1 MEWCLGQSPRKRTA
15 TGGVTTLDPADPFLH
30 LVDGA
35 LGQSTMIHGMPFRSQ
50 WHGDWFGPGTL
61 PFHSPQLGDALGID
75 EEVDVAII
83 GGGLSGLATGALL
96 AQRDPTVH
104 VAMFDMRPRLGGNAI
119 GESWRGIPYSLGSAY
134 FMVPDGGTIE
144 DKLYVELGIYDDA
157 RIDAGDGFRVEFAN
171 QIVEDLCADCSS
183 DERTALAGYRR
194 MVHTYANE
202 TYPDIPLDAASE
214 ALVLKLDQFTL
225 KDHIESTIGGPLPPL
240 AADAIQAYCYSSFGV
255 GWEILNAAAGWNF
268 LAAEEFGRIVL
279 PGGNAGLAQRLWGVM
294 KAAERRRLRGAP
306 IGVNALPMARLSA
319 RVIDV
324 RLEPGSRAVRVTWND
339 RFGRTRMTRAQH
351 AVHAGSKFL
360 ARHIMP
366 ELASYDSG
374 KEQAT
379 HQVPTVAYIVAN
391 VLLRRPAPRDFYDI
405 FLVHNDSFPETG
417 PDMEFDRRITDV
429 LAGSFTN
436 GPAANADVLTLYW
449 PLPWH
454 TARFTAVK
462 DVEQV
467 RLTRW
472 GHAMPFM
479 QPGFLSAG
487 YGEVLRRSIDGRI
500 HFVNQD
506 NWALPAW
513 ENSFHDADS
522 AVTEILG

>member
-1 MEWCLGQSPRKRTA
+1 
-15 TGGVTTLDPADPFLH
+15 
-30 LVDGA
+30 
-35 LGQSTMIHGMPFRSQ
+35 MIHGMPFRSQ